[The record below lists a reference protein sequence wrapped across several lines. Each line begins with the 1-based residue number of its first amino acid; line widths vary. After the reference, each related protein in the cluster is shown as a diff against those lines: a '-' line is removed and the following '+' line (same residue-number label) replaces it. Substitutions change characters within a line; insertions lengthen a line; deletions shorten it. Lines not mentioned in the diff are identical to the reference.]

1 MHNKF
6 RRDPRDM
13 EEEEECWFDRE
24 DEEGDDID
32 INDDCYTFEPNFTEK
47 TKIKGKDIVI
57 AVYDSRN

>member
-24 DEEGDDID
+24 DDEGDDID
-32 INDDCYTFEPNFTEK
+32 PIEDDCYTFEANFTEK
-47 TKIKGKDIVI
+47 AASKIKGKIKGLKT
-57 AVYDSRN
+57 S